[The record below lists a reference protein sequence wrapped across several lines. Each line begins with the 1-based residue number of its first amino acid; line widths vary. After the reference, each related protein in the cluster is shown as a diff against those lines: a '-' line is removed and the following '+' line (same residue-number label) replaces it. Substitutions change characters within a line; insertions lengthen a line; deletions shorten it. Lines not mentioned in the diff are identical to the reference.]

1 MDSDNGFL
9 KGFLKAPYKW
19 FESLVLPGEEEGVRK
34 LFGIFVA
41 AVVVILI
48 VFIADVV
55 IAFRSRGEG
64 FSSGVFG
71 DFFGG
76 VTNPILTFFAFM
88 GLLITITIQRVELK
102 ESRVELARSAN
113 ALDQQVEHFKMQ
125 NSVATFYKMIDTH
138 MAALLAIDLVDDN
151 NKVTKG
157 RDCMKVFCRR
167 LHSSFVKNTAAPD
180 SPNVT
185 VIGVVNLKPSRDELK
200 GVVVAFA
207 HFWQDDGEELQQYIA
222 GVEITL
228 SYIDSFLSGNK
239 LYVDMYKSLFSD
251 SEKLLI
257 FYYAVVCGSDHLKGL
272 LVKYSFCIGVPQH
285 RLLNRAHVVGL
296 SILSL

>member
-1 MDSDNGFL
+1 M
-9 KGFLKAPYKW
+9 
-19 FESLVLPGEEEGVRK
+19 
-34 LFGIFVA
+34 IF
-41 AVVVILI
+41 I

-55 IAFRSRGEG
+55 IAVRSKDES

-102 ESRVELARSAN
+102 ESRLELAKSAN
-113 ALDQQVEHFKMQ
+113 ALDQQVENFKVQ

-138 MAALLAIDLVDDN
+138 MAALAAIDLVDDN

-157 RDCMKVFCRR
+157 RDCIKIFCKR
-167 LHSSFVKNTAAPD
+167 LHSSFVKSTAAPEN
-180 SPNVT
+180 PYVKVT
-185 VIGVVNLKPSRDELK
+185 GTLNLKPRRDEFR
-200 GVVVAFA
+200 GVVAAFD
-207 HFWQDDGEELQQYIA
+207 HFWDSDGEELQQYLA

-228 SYIDSFLSGNK
+228 SYVDSFLEGNK

-257 FYYAVVCGSDHLKGL
+257 FYYAVVCGTDHLKEL
-272 LVKYSFCIGVPQH
+272 LVKYSFCVGVPQN
-285 RLLNRAHVVGL
+285 RLLDRAHVLGL
-296 SILSL
+296 PILSL